1 MDTKNIRY
9 FVSPGEQNT
18 TDVIEAVKERISG
31 SGIKDIVV
39 ASNTGATALALWDK
53 IRDLGVKIISVT
65 EHAGFDGGD
74 RIQISPET
82 RKELE
87 DKGVK
92 VLMGSHA
99 LSGVGRSIA
108 KKFGG
113 TSHTEVIAAALRLFG
128 GEGLKVAV
136 EVSVM
141 AADAGL
147 VSTDAEIIAIG
158 GTWHGAD
165 SAIVLKTA
173 HMNNFFD
180 LEIREII
187 CKPRQRK

>member
-1 MDTKNIRY
+1 MDTKNILY
-9 FVSPGEQNT
+9 FASPGENNT
-18 TDVIEAVKERISG
+18 AGVIQAVKERMSG
-31 SGIKDIVV
+31 SGIGHIVV
-39 ASNTGATALALWDK
+39 ASNSGATALALWNEVH
-53 IRDLGVKIISVT
+53 DLDARIVSVT
-65 EHAGFDGGD
+65 EHAGFEGGD
-74 RIQISPET
+74 KIQISPEMK
-82 RKELE
+82 KELE

-113 TSHTEVIAAALRLFG
+113 TSHTEIIAAALRLFG

-136 EVSVM
+136 EISVM

-147 VSTDAEIIAIG
+147 VPTDAEIIAIG
-158 GTWHGAD
+158 GTWRGAD
-165 SAIVLKTA
+165 SALVLKTA